1 MKTNVILIMA
11 VLLITSAGCS
21 KYEEGSFFTVLTKK
35 ARITNTWEPV
45 KYVYPNGSSSTDVDE
60 GQIKLD
66 KDMNVSWDIDFDGTT
81 FSVPGKWRFID
92 DKLGINITVS
102 AFNYQESRDFEI
114 LKLTNKELWVRDQ
127 NDLVTHFEA
136 Q

>member
-1 MKTNVILIMA
+1 MA